1 MITCHRQLGQ
11 QLNYHQDILVQ
22 NPIYSQTLI

>member
-1 MITCHRQLGQ
+1 MITCHRQIGQ

-22 NPIYSQTLI
+22 NPI

>member
-1 MITCHRQLGQ
+1 MITCHRQIGQ

-22 NPIYSQTLI
+22 